1 MSTLFVTDLDGT
13 LLDADARLSVQ
24 SVRLLRPLLRE
35 GLLLAAATARS
46 PATVV
51 QLLRPLSLSTPAVL
65 MTGVM
70 LYDPAASRC
79 LATTP
84 LPRRAVEALCA
95 LLERTGQEALVYCMC
110 SGLLTVYYKEI
121 ACEFERAF
129 ISRRTGTMYKRFVQ
143 TDSYTRALSGCEVLL
158 FMFALPTEQQAQALY
173 AVLSEVPGVYCHYYA
188 DEYGSGGYILELFPE
203 GCSKASALAR
213 VMELT
218 GAQRIVSFGD
228 NINDIPMFRMSAH
241 SCAVANAV
249 PQAREAADEVI
260 GANTQDGVA
269 RWLAAHWREW
279 L

>member
-13 LLDADARLSVQ
+13 LLNADARLSAQ
-24 SVRLLRPLLRE
+24 SIELLRPLLNE
-35 GLLLAAATARS
+35 GLLFAAATARS

-65 MTGVM
+65 MTGTM
-70 LYDPAASRC
+70 LYDLAASRC

-84 LPRRAVEALCA
+84 ISRRAVDTLCE
-95 LLERTGQEALVYCMC
+95 LLERTGQEALAYCVRD
-110 SGLLTVYYKEI
+110 GQLIVYYKEI
-121 ACEFERAF
+121 ACEFERTF
-129 ISRRTGTMYKRFVQ
+129 ISRRTGTLYKSFVQ
-143 TDSYTRALSGCEVLL
+143 TDSYSRALSGCDVLL
-158 FMFALPTEQQAQALY
+158 FMFALPDRQQAEALH
-173 AVLSEVPGVYCHYYA
+173 AALSGIPEIYCHYYA

-203 GCSKASALAR
+203 GCTKASALTR
-213 VMELT
+213 IMELT

-249 PQAREAADEVI
+249 PQAREAASEVI

>member
-13 LLDADARLSVQ
+13 LLDANARLSAQ
-24 SVRLLRPLLRE
+24 SIRLLRPLLDK
-35 GLLLAAATARS
+35 GLLLTAATARS
-46 PATVV
+46 PATAV
-51 QLLRPLSLSTPAVL
+51 QLLRPLSLSAPAVL
-65 MTGVM
+65 MTGTM
-70 LYDPAASRC
+70 LYELAASRC

-84 LPRRAVEALCA
+84 LSPQTVDALCE
-95 LLERTGQEALVYCMC
+95 LLECTGQEALAYCAKD
-110 SGLLTVYYKEI
+110 GLLTVYYKEI
-121 ACEFERAF
+121 ACEFERTF
-129 ISRRTGTMYKRFVQ
+129 ISRRTGTVYKNFVQ
-143 TDSYTRALSGCEVLL
+143 TDSYSRALSGCDVLL
-158 FMFALPTEQQAQALY
+158 LMFALPAKEQAEALC
-173 AVLSEVPGVYCHYYA
+173 AMLSKIPGIYCHYYA
-188 DEYGSGGYILELFPE
+188 DEYGSGGYLLELFPA
-203 GCSKASALAR
+203 GCTKASALTR

-249 PQAREAADEVI
+249 PQAREAAKEVI

>member
-13 LLDADARLSVQ
+13 LLDANARLSAQ
-24 SVRLLRPLLRE
+24 SAQLLRPLLGE
-35 GLLLAAATARS
+35 GMLLAAATARS

-51 QLLRPLSLSTPAVL
+51 RLLRPLALSTPAVL
-65 MTGVM
+65 MTGTM
-70 LYDPAASRC
+70 LYDLAASRC

-84 LPRRAVEALCA
+84 ISRQAVDALCA
-95 LLERTGQEALVYCMC
+95 LLERTAQEALAYCVRD
-110 SGLLTVYYKEI
+110 GQLIVYYKEI
-121 ACEFERAF
+121 ACEFERTF
-129 ISRRTGTMYKRFVQ
+129 ISRRTGTLYKSFVQ
-143 TDSYTRALSGCEVLL
+143 TDSYPHALSGCDVLL
-158 FMFALPTEQQAQALY
+158 FMFALPDKQQAEALY
-173 AVLSEVPGVYCHYYA
+173 AALADIPEVYCHYYA
-188 DEYGSGGYILELFPE
+188 DEYGSGSYILELFPV
-203 GCSKASALAR
+203 GCTKASALTR

-241 SCAVANAV
+241 SCAVENAV
-249 PQAREAADEVI
+249 PQARMAASEVI